1 MRIDRLAA
9 ITDDLLSFAD
19 GTGSKVGTGGMA
31 SKLLAARTALR
42 AGVKVF
48 IGTGHGAQKLVDILA
63 GHGDGTYVEHDE
75 LAVLTNH
82 KQWIALTE
90 ISGKIFI
97 DRGAEQALMNNG
109 KSLLPAGVYR
119 VEGDFVNGDVV
130 EVYSEKDLLGRGEV
144 LYSSQELISAMGK
157 RTDTLLKSPIEVIH
171 LLFHQ

>member
-1 MRIDRLAA
+1 
-9 ITDDLLSFAD
+9 
-19 GTGSKVGTGGMA
+19 MA
-31 SKLLAARTALR
+31 SKLLVARTALR

-97 DRGAEQALMNNG
+97 DSGAEQALMNNG

-171 LLFHQ
+171 RDKWLKIQTN